1 MYASGERCS
10 RSVERTKQQEQRLD
24 VLSRYQEYVVALR
37 TWQLD
42 PAADEVR
49 ECRRALARAIERAC
63 GDDPYLLADFKR
75 AFASKPLT

>member
-1 MYASGERCS
+1 MGRHGS
-10 RSVERTKQQEQRLD
+10 RVERTKQQEQRLD

-37 TWQLD
+37 TWHLD

-49 ECRRALARAIERAC
+49 ESRRALARAIEHAC
-63 GDDPYLLADFKR
+63 MDDPYLLSDFKR